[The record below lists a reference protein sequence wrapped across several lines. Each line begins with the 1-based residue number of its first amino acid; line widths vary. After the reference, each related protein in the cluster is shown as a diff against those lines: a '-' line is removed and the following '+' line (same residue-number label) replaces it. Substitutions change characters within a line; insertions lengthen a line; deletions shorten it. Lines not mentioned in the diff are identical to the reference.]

1 MAQLPPHLTL
11 LHRHLKSV
19 SLQAAAAALTW
30 VDARPHASEHMSV
43 TLPQSQGCGFA
54 RTCTRSLLTCL
65 CFVKCSK
72 GRSLS

>member
-19 SLQAAAAALTW
+19 SLQAAAALTW